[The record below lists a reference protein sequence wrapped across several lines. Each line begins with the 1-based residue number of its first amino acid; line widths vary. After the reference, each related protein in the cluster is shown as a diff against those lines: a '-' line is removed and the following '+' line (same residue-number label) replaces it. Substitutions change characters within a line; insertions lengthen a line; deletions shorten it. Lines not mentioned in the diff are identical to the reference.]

1 MPEIIEMIEFTPE
14 KLKRF
19 KKAYNK
25 AVEDNNDVFT
35 FSNHEFVVGY
45 AKYMIEYLDSQY
57 AQEHGG

>member
-19 KKAYNK
+19 KKEYNK
-25 AVEDNNDVFT
+25 AVGAGDGVFT
-35 FSNHEFVVGY
+35 FSGHEFVVGY